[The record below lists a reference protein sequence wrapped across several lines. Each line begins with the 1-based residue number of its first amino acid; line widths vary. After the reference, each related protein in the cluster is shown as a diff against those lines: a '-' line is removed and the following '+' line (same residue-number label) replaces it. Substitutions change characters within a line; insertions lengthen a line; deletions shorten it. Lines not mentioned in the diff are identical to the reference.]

1 MRGDQLRNPAG
12 LLGHGPGP
20 GRTHI
25 HFLEDVGVGSV
36 VVVVVVVVVADV
48 GRSLGVVVGDDVS
61 LKEQVVGQDPDEE
74 RLDLE
79 S

>member
-25 HFLEDVGVGSV
+25 HFLEDVGVGS
-36 VVVVVVVVVADV
+36 VVVVVVADV

>member
-1 MRGDQLRNPAG
+1 MRGGQLRNPVG
-12 LLGHGPGP
+12 LLGHGHGP

-36 VVVVVVVVVADV
+36 VVVVVVADV
-48 GRSLGVVVGDDVS
+48 GSSLGVVVGDDVS

>member
-1 MRGDQLRNPAG
+1 MRGGQLRNLAG
-12 LLGHGPGP
+12 LLGHGPGPGP

-25 HFLEDVGVGSV
+25 HFLEDVGVGS
-36 VVVVVVVVVADV
+36 VVVVVVADV

>member
-12 LLGHGPGP
+12 LLGHGHGP

-25 HFLEDVGVGSV
+25 HFLEDVGVGS
-36 VVVVVVVVVADV
+36 VVVVVVVVADV

>member
-1 MRGDQLRNPAG
+1 MRGGQLRNLAG

-25 HFLEDVGVGSV
+25 HFLEDVGVGS
-36 VVVVVVVVVADV
+36 VVVVVVADV